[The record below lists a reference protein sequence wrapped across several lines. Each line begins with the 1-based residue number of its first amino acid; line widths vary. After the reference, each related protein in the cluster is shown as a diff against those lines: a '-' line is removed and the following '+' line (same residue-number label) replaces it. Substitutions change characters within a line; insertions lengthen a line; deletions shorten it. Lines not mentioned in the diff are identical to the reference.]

1 MRCCCRCLS
10 FLPARPLLTFSLQ
23 AQWCPQVTSNAE
35 VRNTVHTSLT
45 SGGGT
50 IVGAGAL
57 LMVGGAFMAKKKM
70 AGGGGKRTAQ
80 RGENVEMAGEA
91 SVV

>member
-1 MRCCCRCLS
+1 
-10 FLPARPLLTFSLQ
+10 
-23 AQWCPQVTSNAE
+23 
-35 VRNTVHTSLT
+35 VHTSLT
-45 SGGGT
+45 SEGGT

-70 AGGGGKRTAQ
+70 SGGGGKRTAK
-80 RGENVEMAGEA
+80 RGEDMEMPGEA